1 MLFRSY
7 AAQVVRNAR
16 VLGEALGEREYQ
28 LVAGGTDTHLLLVD
42 LRNTDLTGKDAEEML
57 EHAGI
62 TVNKNTVPF
71 ETRSPFVTSGI
82 RIGTSAVTTR
92 GMADAEMGAIAAM
105 IDRVLR
111 SNGSDSEVHA
121 VRGEVLEMCEAFP
134 LYEPAGAG
142 SAS

>member
-1 MLFRSY
+1 M
-7 AAQVVRNAR
+7 
-16 VLGEALGEREYQ
+16 
-28 LVAGGTDTHLLLVD
+28 
-42 LRNTDLTGKDAEEML
+42 
-57 EHAGI
+57 
-62 TVNKNTVPF
+62 PF

-92 GMADAEMGAIAAM
+92 GMADAEMRAIGAM

-111 SNGSDSEVHA
+111 SGGSDPVVDA
-121 VRGEVLEMCEAFP
+121 VRGEVSEMCEAFP